1 MSYTKEHLEN
11 LISKAEEEFCDW
23 LNDVLKFNSFPYKIN
38 AGMTIECWNQ
48 SDWSDVSKHFAFCFI
63 LKNTGAPCADETLDI
78 FRDSLLD
85 AASDCGYIDF

>member
-11 LISKAEEEFCDW
+11 LILKAQEEFCDW
-23 LNDVLKFNSFPYKIN
+23 LFQITSLYPFTCSD
-38 AGMTIECWNQ
+38 ME
-48 SDWSDVSKHFAFCFI
+48 DWSQANWSDTAKHFSFCFM

-85 AASDCGYIDF
+85 AASDSGYIDF